1 MSTFKPTH
9 LTMLAIAL
17 SLGLPVTALSQNQ
30 SSPPPGAS
38 DRRPASATEP
48 SNSDTNDATKPSRSD
63 AAFMQEAAMD
73 GMLEVELGRLALQ
86 NAASDEVKRFGQ
98 QMIDDHSK
106 ANDELKSLAQTEGV
120 MLPTHLD
127 SKHAKEVQRM
137 QKLNG
142 AQFDRE
148 YMKMMHEDHHHAIKM
163 FTDEGF
169 RGDDPEVKGFALRAV
184 PTLNGHLEM
193 VKQTLSELDPSSGR
207 KAESAARPEPVTRP
221 EKRPQ

>member
-1 MSTFKPTH
+1 MSTFKPTQ

-17 SLGLPVTALSQNQ
+17 SLGLPMTALSQNQ

-38 DRRPASATEP
+38 ERRASATEL
-48 SNSDTNDATKPSRSD
+48 SNPDTNDATKPSRSD

-73 GMLEVELGRLALQ
+73 GMLEVELGRLAVQ

-98 QMIDDHSK
+98 QMIDDHNN
-106 ANDELKSLAQTEGV
+106 ANEELKSLAQTEGV
-120 MLPTHLD
+120 TLATHLD
-127 SKHAKEVQRM
+127 SKHAKELQRM

-148 YMKMMHEDHHHAIKM
+148 YLKMMHEDHHKAIKL

-169 RGDDPEVKGFALRAV
+169 RGDDPEVKGFALRAL
-184 PTLNGHLEM
+184 PTLNGHLTM
-193 VKQTLSELDPSSGR
+193 VKQTLSELDAGTGR
-207 KAESAARPEPVTRP
+207 KSESAARPDSGPRP
-221 EKRPQ
+221 EKRQQ